1 MRLPQRRSPVTLQ
14 HSAGPAAKNDSDSD
28 DSEDNS
34 DRDEHDMDAED
45 DHDGVSRTHTH
56 AHSHAQAEMD
66 GDGMSCASRC
76 VACHALLIGS
86 AVEQSVPRSATFSP
100 VADPH
105 AMPRCTLSHW
115 CVCSAKRRGM
125 K

>member
-1 MRLPQRRSPVTLQ
+1 
-14 HSAGPAAKNDSDSD
+14 
-28 DSEDNS
+28 
-34 DRDEHDMDAED
+34 MDAED

-56 AHSHAQAEMD
+56 AHLHAQAEMD
-66 GDGMSCASRC
+66 GDGMSCASCC

-105 AMPRCTLSHW
+105 AMPLCTLSHW